1 MTDKQRISALET
13 LRDSLLAKVMELEEI
28 NQRQARIIADMRAA
42 EMKHNPHLKSV
53 ENGAG
58 NSAVYQR
65 DEDVLTNEQARVL
78 AILSERDL
86 EMHARQTRLAYQDN
100 CRALRNVGMVTD
112 IDNKFWH
119 ITDTGRHIT
128 DTGRAA
134 LVKHNAAQ
142 QTKNTI

>member
-42 EMKHNPHLKSV
+42 EMKRNPHLKSV

-65 DEDVLTNEQARVL
+65 DEDVLTDEQARVL
-78 AILSERDL
+78 ERLALGRIQYGNVEALDMRWLGGTSILSNLTKLKYIHVDFN
-86 EMHARQTRLAYQDN
+86 DW
-100 CRALRNVGMVTD
+100 D
-112 IDNKFWH
+112 ITNK
-119 ITDTGRHIT
+119 
-128 DTGRAA
+128 GRAA
-134 LVKHNAAQ
+134 LAKYNAAQ